1 MDQDFDPIE
10 LIAAVY
16 SSPAA
21 AQSMLNELVRLHQ
34 QDVIELIDA
43 AVMERDG
50 DGKLHISERA
60 ELTPAKGA
68 KRGALIGAALGIIF
82 PPSLLATT
90 AIGAAA
96 GALTGKATD
105 QGLDN
110 KMLADLGS
118 ELRPGTS
125 AIIAV
130 VDHKWYSTMVNAL
143 SGYDR
148 ILANTLHADEI
159 ASFEL

>member
-1 MDQDFDPIE
+1 MDQNFDPIE

-16 SSPAA
+16 SSSGA
-21 AQSMLNELVRLHQ
+21 AQSMLEELVRLHD

-43 AVMERDG
+43 AVMVRDDNG
-50 DGKLHISERA
+50 ELHIAERA

-68 KRGALIGAALGIIF
+68 KRGALIGAALGVIF
-82 PPSLLATT
+82 PPSLLAT
-90 AIGAAA
+90 AALGAAA
-96 GALTGKATD
+96 GALAGKVTD

-110 KMLADLGS
+110 KLLADLGA
-118 ELRPGTS
+118 ELLPGMS
-125 AIIAV
+125 ALIAV

-148 ILANTLHADEI
+148 ILANTMHADEI
-159 ASFEL
+159 ASFDL